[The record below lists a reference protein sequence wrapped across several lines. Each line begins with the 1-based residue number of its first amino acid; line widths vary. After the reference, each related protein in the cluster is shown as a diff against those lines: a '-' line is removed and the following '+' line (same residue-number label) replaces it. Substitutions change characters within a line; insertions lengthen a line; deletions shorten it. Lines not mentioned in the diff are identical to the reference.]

1 MASLKNVNRK
11 SQHSIATVIGEGGM
25 RGPLLKVFTVTAMSQ
40 KLSVTD
46 LAGDPPTAGEYL
58 SSASLFDVQ
67 TGPSLLILILK
78 PGALLEL
85 HEHRLQPSALP
96 RLHVL
101 RSSSSST
108 RASINI
114 LSSIFLITLSVSLI
128 SLMFALAVPASSST
142 RCTFHQNSQA
152 PIL

>member
-1 MASLKNVNRK
+1 MASLKNVNQK

-78 PGALLEL
+78 PGALQLHEHL

-114 LSSIFLITLSVSLI
+114 LSSPFLITLSVSLI
-128 SLMFALAVPASSST
+128 S
-142 RCTFHQNSQA
+142 
-152 PIL
+152 